1 MQISKF
7 WLQKSTSAESGE
19 PEESVSDQS
28 EEQELHRFAWTYRL
42 VNVVL
47 HAIATQ
53 LFAHILI
60 DHFSVQAKHALL
72 AAVHFAVHPIHTEAV
87 SKLFRTCFSFEL
99 FLMQVVYASCSL
111 CNVQPNRTTCLAQVA
126 CASRTSNLLEVTYLK

>member
-7 WLQKSTSAESGE
+7 WLQKSTSADNRAIE
-19 PEESVSDQS
+19 PTILDQS

-60 DHFSVQAKHALL
+60 DHFSVPVKHALL
-72 AAVHFAVHPIHTEAV
+72 ASVHFAVHPIHTEAV
-87 SKLFRTCFSFEL
+87 SFYSI
-99 FLMQVVYASCSL
+99 
-111 CNVQPNRTTCLAQVA
+111 
-126 CASRTSNLLEVTYLK
+126 

>member
-7 WLQKSTSAESGE
+7 WLQKSVSGE

-28 EEQELHRFAWTYRL
+28 DEQELHRFAWTYRL

-60 DHFSVQAKHALL
+60 DHFGVQTKHALL

-87 SKLFRTCFSFEL
+87 SKPFQSVSDLCFLFHASRLCKL
-99 FLMQVVYASCSL
+99 FNETSMMQVAVKL
-111 CNVQPNRTTCLAQVA
+111 LRRMVQVIPAKRLA
-126 CASRTSNLLEVTYLK
+126 

>member
-7 WLQKSTSAESGE
+7 WLQKSPAAGHQNEQAA
-19 PEESVSDQS
+19 PDQS
-28 EEQELHRFAWTYRL
+28 DEQELHRFAWTYRL

-60 DHFSVQAKHALL
+60 DHFSVPVKHALL
-72 AAVHFAVHPIHTEAV
+72 ASVHFAVHPIHTEAV
-87 SKLFRTCFSFEL
+87 SFYSI
-99 FLMQVVYASCSL
+99 
-111 CNVQPNRTTCLAQVA
+111 
-126 CASRTSNLLEVTYLK
+126 